1 MQNRSRSHP
10 VRLQLLLTIVGVIL
24 LLPTSAMAQ
33 PGRFDERISRAI
45 SACEASII
53 EIRHQIHA
61 NPELGNREFE
71 TAAMV
76 AEHLTGLGLEVRTD
90 VAHTGV
96 VGLLRGGR
104 PGPIVAIRADMDAL
118 PVTEETD
125 LPFRSTKRTIYN
137 DTEVGVM
144 HACGHDIHTSVLMG
158 VATVLTGLKA
168 DLPGSV
174 LFIFQPAEEGSP
186 AGESG
191 GASLMLE
198 EGLFE
203 GIEPIAVFALH
214 IDPQVPAGDIVYSI
228 GPALAASDGFSIIVT
243 GRQTHAARPHTGI
256 DPIVMASQVVLA
268 LQTITSRTLDP
279 LDACVVTVGMFH
291 GGERSNIIPENVRLT
306 GTVRSYS
313 DEIRDTVEQ
322 RMTEIVEGITTAGGG
337 TGRLR
342 YSRGLPPTIND
353 PDLVRSMIPTLEAAF
368 GAEHVIEGPPWMA
381 SEDFSYYARLVP
393 GFMFFLGTLKE
404 GTVSGDL
411 HNPGMRADDS
421 AVPVGI
427 RALSNLVIDRLMMA
441 GGDR

>member
-1 MQNRSRSHP
+1 MQNRIESLP
-10 VRLQLLLTIVGVIL
+10 VRLQLLIPAACAVL
-24 LLPTSAMAQ
+24 LLPASTLAQ
-33 PGRFDERISRAI
+33 PGRFDERIARAI
-45 SACEASII
+45 TGCETSII

-71 TAAMV
+71 TAALV
-76 AEHLTGLGLEVRTD
+76 AGHLTALGLEVKTG

-104 PGPIVAIRADMDAL
+104 PGPVVAVRADMDAL

-125 LPFRSTKRTIYN
+125 LPFRSTKRTTYN
-137 DTEVGVM
+137 DMEVGVM

-158 VATVLTGLKA
+158 VATVLTDLKEELA
-168 DLPGSV
+168 GSV

-203 GIEPIAVFALH
+203 GIEPVAVFALH
-214 IDPQVPAGDIVYSI
+214 IDPQVPAGDIVYSS
-228 GPALAASDGFSIIVT
+228 GPALAASDGFSITVT
-243 GRQTHAARPHTGI
+243 GKQTHAARPHTGI
-256 DPIVMASQVVLA
+256 DPIVMASQLVLA

-279 LDACVVTVGMFH
+279 LDSCVVTVGMFH

-313 DEIRDTVEQ
+313 DAVRDTVEQ
-322 RMTEIVEGITTAGGG
+322 RMTEIVDGITAAGGG
-337 TGRLR
+337 TGQLR

-353 PDLVRSMIPTLEAAF
+353 PDLVRSMIPTLQTAL
-368 GAEHVIEGPPWMA
+368 GVEHVIEGPPWMA

-393 GFMFFLGTLKE
+393 GFIFFLGTLKE
-404 GTVSGDL
+404 GTISGDL
-411 HNPGMRADDS
+411 HNPAMRADDS
-421 AVPVGI
+421 AVPIGI
-427 RALSNLVIDRLMMA
+427 RALSNLVIDRLMLED
-441 GGDR
+441 GKR